1 MEERLK
7 THMSTEVK
15 SIKTDVYQYVDKQVG
30 DAKTDAK
37 KTTDALEAKH
47 NNLEATHNKRLAALE
62 EAFDLLVVGTE
73 RALKKTSD
81 NVVILQNFASAKDGD
96 TEAKRKEHI
105 NNVCQAMGDGKKPKK
120 VEHVKEGGG
129 NELSQYTRVIFE
141 SPATVQPFISK
152 FIEKGTKN
160 AHNRPVF
167 ARPEVDKV
175 VRKIRNPLVQ
185 AEKKVKDHYHGLKEK
200 HEVRPRGTAL
210 MVDKAPVAKLV
221 GTAVVWLNPAL
232 KAACAADAAMEEA
245 AMEETAE

>member
-7 THMSTEVK
+7 THTATQVK
-15 SIKTDVYQYVDKQVG
+15 SIKTEVYRYVDQQVAT
-30 DAKTDAK
+30 AKTDAK
-37 KTTDALEAKH
+37 TATEALEAKH
-47 NNLEATHNKRLAALE
+47 NTLEATHNKRLAALE

-120 VEHVKEGGG
+120 VEHVKEG
-129 NELSQYTRVIFE
+129 NELSQFTRVIFE

-152 FIEKGTKN
+152 FIEKGIKN
-160 AHNRPVF
+160 AHNRPMF
-167 ARPEVDKV
+167 ARPEVDKF

>member
-7 THMSTEVK
+7 KHTASEVK
-15 SIKTDVYQYVDKQVG
+15 SIKTEVYKYVDTHIGV
-30 DAKTDAK
+30 AKTDAK
-37 KTTDALEAKH
+37 KATDALEAKH
-47 NNLEATHNKRLAALE
+47 NKLEATHNKRLAALE

-120 VEHVKEGGG
+120 VEHVKEG
-129 NELSQYTRVIFE
+129 NEVSQFTRVIFE

-152 FIEKGTKN
+152 FIEKGIKN

-167 ARPEVDKV
+167 ARPEVDQV

-185 AEKKVKDHYHGLKEK
+185 AEKKVKDHYHRLKQK
-200 HEVRPRGTAL
+200 HEVRSRGTAL
-210 MVDKAPVAKLV
+210 MVDKVPVAKLV
-221 GTAVVWLNPAL
+221 GSAVIWLNPEL
-232 KAACAADAAMEEA
+232 EAACTADAPMAEA